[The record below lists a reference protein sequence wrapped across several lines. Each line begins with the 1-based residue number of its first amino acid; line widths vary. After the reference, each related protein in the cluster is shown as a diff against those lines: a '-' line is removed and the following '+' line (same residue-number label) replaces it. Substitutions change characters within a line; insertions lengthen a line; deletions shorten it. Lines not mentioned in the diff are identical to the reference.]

1 MLYCLD
7 DPSTN
12 FAEMTLAA
20 RFAPEGGGCSP
31 RAGCNIFT
39 QFFQAMYLQKNKGKI
54 GAGLFVSSSS
64 SCVLRQAQDLLSL
77 RNK

>member
-20 RFAPEGGGCSP
+20 RFAPEGGAVRP
-31 RAGCNIFT
+31 AQAAIFLHN
-39 QFFQAMYLQKNKGKI
+39 FFRQCISRKTKAKLARGYLFLAAQAASFDK
-54 GAGLFVSSSS
+54 
-64 SCVLRQAQDLLSL
+64 LRTCF
-77 RNK
+77 R